1 MLGYLKQIQDFLSF
15 HLKILEYLSPEDIYS
30 FFLFLS
36 VTAVSLHLKNFNIF
50 LPKIILWVLE
60 FLWLSQFFPFVW
72 IGIQIIA
79 YIASGLYIFQVSFNL
94 KFPHLKK
101 KNLTIYWKDWV
112 IYLLKRLFFWK
123 SCIFWRTCYV
133 LGFADCIPV
142 VSLNI
147 IFCPCISC
155 L

>member
-101 KNLTIYWKDWV
+101 KILQFIEKTGLFICWKDFFSEKVVFSEELAMFWV
-112 IYLLKRLFFWK
+112 LL
-123 SCIFWRTCYV
+123 T
-133 LGFADCIPV
+133 A
-142 VSLNI
+142 SLW
-147 IFCPCISC
+147 CH
-155 L
+155 LT